1 MGELLKLFTEIGV
14 NPPTLIICYLL
25 FRSVKAHEAVLTEL
39 KKMLAQH
46 EKRIL
51 KLEWLNDKTDV
62 N

>member
-39 KKMLAQH
+39 KKMITHH

-51 KLEWLNDKTDV
+51 KLEWQNDEQR
-62 N
+62 